1 MAYLGWMVLTV
12 AACIGLAATSP
23 QSNEA
28 LLNSLL
34 SETKACAVPCIV
46 DGFSSSGCSLAGLAD
61 CLCPNTTLRAYL
73 SQCVQESCSY
83 EDQVASLEA
92 SQDLCHGY
100 PIPDRQDEIRITG
113 MVLPIVSA
121 LVVALR
127 YISRITVAKRLWWDD
142 WTALMAAMSNIVTGV
157 ICIFY
162 SRMGF
167 GRHFWDIDARNGK
180 TILQLFYVTQML
192 YIFTLFCAKVSL
204 SAFYCRVFVN
214 SRFLYI
220 NYAFILLYIVKAVL
234 FTFLVMFQCLP
245 LQVIWDRSIA
255 GQCLNT
261 SIISYTGSAM
271 TIVEDIALIILPIPE
286 LLKLQLKPRKK
297 LALVFM
303 FCLGLFATITSIIR
317 LQYLVL
323 FSHTYD
329 PTWDNSSVVVWSSI
343 EVNVAILCGSFPALL
358 PFLKK
363 IGTHLKGSRTTPQ
376 SNKWYHIARMPPA
389 LRNDNDEDQT
399 HGHGVALGQD
409 PRLRNHIVIQIR
421 NDTKTNCTISSRN
434 DSET

>member
-1 MAYLGWMVLTV
+1 MKLWLILYFLKLKIALG
-12 AACIGLAATSP
+12 
-23 QSNEA
+23 
-28 LLNSLL
+28 
-34 SETKACAVPCIV
+34 
-46 DGFSSSGCSLAGLAD
+46 GCSLAGLAD

-127 YISRITVAKRLWWDD
+127 YVSRITVAKRLWWDD
-142 WTALMAAMSNIVTGV
+142 WTALMATMSNIATGV

-162 SRMGF
+162 SQMGF

-180 TILQLFYVTQML
+180 TILQLLYVTQML
-192 YIFTLFCAKVSL
+192 YIITLFCAKVSL

-214 SRFLYI
+214 KRLLYI
-220 NYAFILLYIVKAVL
+220 NYVFILLYVVKFVL

-245 LQVIWDRSIA
+245 VQAIWDRSID
-255 GQCLNT
+255 GRCLNT
-261 SIISYTGSAM
+261 SIISYTGSAI
-271 TIVEDIALIILPIPE
+271 TIVEDIVLIIIPIPE

-297 LALVFM
+297 LALIFM

-358 PFLKK
+358 PLLKK
-363 IGTHLKGSRTTPQ
+363 IGNHLNGSTTTPQ
-376 SNKWYHIARMPPA
+376 SYKRYHISRNSPA
-389 LRNDNDEDQT
+389 LRNNNVKDQT
-399 HGHGVALGQD
+399 HGSGVALRQD
-409 PRLRNHIVIQIR
+409 PRLRNQVEVIQLQ
-421 NDTKTNCTISSRN
+421 NDTKPNYIISSRS
-434 DSET
+434 DSEA